1 MDTTLL
7 TSESKNEHISAEIEF
22 KLIAQA
28 QERHKLLA
36 TVHDLSLED
45 KKTIRQGERALERL
59 LASQAKQIESRI
71 QKLLA
76 KIPMLNRQDLRQSA
90 QEGIIEAIHSFDL
103 SKGFRLITWAWYQIS
118 SKFKQQITGDVI
130 QGKAENSAR
139 TQTPVVQDT
148 PKIDVLQLDSVQ
160 KVIAKFKQPIKKI
173 IELRTQGYEFPEIGK
188 LLGKT
193 ADACRMGYNRA
204 IQRIRQLLLPSETVH
219 PMAPTTQWMSQ
230 LKLRFGKNV
239 RFGYGLCHNDDRVQ
253 GPIVTIQRAL
263 TKFSS
268 WVSRQT
274 SIDWASYLF
283 AGADLTTHALTPG
296 GLIVIPMYGITAIG
310 IASLMRYR
318 SRFPALSISI
328 GKNRLRLKRK
338 ASFLGTLALI
348 TFAFASASLSLF
360 QPAHALFFDTIGT
373 ILKALIAL
381 FGVQG
386 LDKVPNY
393 VAGGLAMFGL
403 VLFASQAIKF
413 LRYRENDPDAYS
425 DIIQGA
431 IKVFVVLAIGD
442 VILSF
447 FKVGA

>member
-1 MDTTLL
+1 MDTTLFH
-7 TSESKNEHISAEIEF
+7 TEFENEQISAEIEYS
-22 KLIAQA
+22 LIAQA
-28 QERHKLLA
+28 QKRYQLL
-36 TVHDLSLED
+36 TTGQNLTLED
-45 KKTIRQGERALERL
+45 KKTIRRGERALERL

-76 KIPMLNRQDLRQSA
+76 KLPTLNREDLRQSA
-90 QEGIIEAIHSFDL
+90 QEGIIKAIHSFDL

-118 SKFKQQITGDVI
+118 SKFKQQVTGEVT
-130 QGKAENSAR
+130 QSKAESSAK
-139 TQTPVVQDT
+139 TQTPVAQDNT
-148 PKIDVLQLDSVQ
+148 QIEVLQLDSVQ
-160 KVIAKFKQPIKKI
+160 KVIAKFKQPIQKI

-188 LLGKT
+188 FLGKT

-204 IQRIRQLLLPSETVH
+204 IQRIRQILIPSETVY
-219 PMAPTTQWMSQ
+219 PATPSTQWMTR

-239 RFGYGLCHNDDRVQ
+239 RFRYRPRHNDYRVQ
-253 GPIVTIQRAL
+253 RKSMTIQKASTRFP
-263 TKFSS
+263 T
-268 WVSRQT
+268 WVSQQT

-283 AGADLTTHALTPG
+283 AGADLTAHALTPG
-296 GLIVIPMYGITAIG
+296 GLVAIPLYGVTAIG
-310 IASLMRYR
+310 IASLMQYR
-318 SRFPALSISI
+318 SRLPAFSISI

-338 ASFLGTLALI
+338 ASFLAVLSLI
-348 TFAFASASLSLF
+348 AFAFASASLSLF
-360 QPAHALFFDTIGT
+360 QPAHALFFDTIGQ
-373 ILKALIAL
+373 ILKALIGL

-386 LDKVPNY
+386 LDNVPNY

-447 FKVGA
+447 FRIS